1 MPTTSLFERRPKRTK
16 TALER
21 SIAKWEANTKA
32 EHPHQFRVSSDDC
45 PLCLEF
51 KSFGLIAPCS
61 YCPVY
66 RKTGA
71 NFCRGTPYIK
81 ASNARH
87 LWVIGLSEQASKEQ
101 INQLRANAQAAARE
115 EVKFLKSLRKQ
126 EPTT

>member
-1 MPTTSLFERRPKRTK
+1 MPTLEHRPKRTK

-32 EHPHQFRVSSDDC
+32 EYPHQFRVSSKDC
-45 PLCLEF
+45 PLCGEF
-51 KSFGLIAPCS
+51 KAYGLIAPCS

-71 NFCRGTPYIK
+71 NFCRGTPYVE
-81 ASNARH
+81 ALRVLH
-87 LWVIGLSEQASKEQ
+87 LWELGATDNATEE
-101 INQLRANAQAAARE
+101 QLRANAQAAARE
-115 EVKFLKSLRKQ
+115 EVKFLKSLREQ